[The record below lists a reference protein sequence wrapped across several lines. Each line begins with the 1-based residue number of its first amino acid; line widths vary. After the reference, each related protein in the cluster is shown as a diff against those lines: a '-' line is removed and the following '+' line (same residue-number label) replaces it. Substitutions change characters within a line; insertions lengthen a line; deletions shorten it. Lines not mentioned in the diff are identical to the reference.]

1 MSRRWLVFSFVA
13 LGVFLTT
20 SGLTIVNVALP
31 FITESFG
38 SDIRSA
44 QWILLGYLLATSST
58 LINFGRLGDLLGSLR
73 IHTVGFLIFIVASLL
88 CGLST
93 SVEMLIAL
101 RVFQALGASMIIST
115 GPGIITAS
123 FPPDQRG
130 KAVGLQGIVIGT
142 SLSLGPILGG
152 FLTSLFGW
160 RSVFLF
166 NVPIGLLGLLTSYL
180 IKGPSTERKKVRID
194 IPGSLTFFAA
204 IACFV
209 LATHRVRDLS
219 WSSPSVLA
227 LLALSLICV
236 AAFIRIEKR
245 APNPML
251 DLSLFKNQVF
261 AVAQLGNYLSNM
273 LMFTVLFLMPFYL
286 VQIRQVSAETAGL
299 LLLPLPLTMVV
310 GGPISGFLTDRL
322 GTKWLSVT
330 SMGLLCAG
338 LFSLTTLDHNT
349 SAIGIML
356 RLALLGAG
364 RAFYRSPNLTA
375 ILSSI
380 SRDRLGV
387 GGGIYAT
394 MRHLGNISGVALL
407 GSFFNSRL
415 VLYSDGGSLAGPGQA
430 LVSSTPASAFQE
442 TFLLA
447 AITGTIGILLAAI
460 QKELKTSDAP
470 PRPPTPKTPTN
481 STAE

>member
-1 MSRRWLVFSFVA
+1 MMAQRWLVFFFVT

-20 SGLTIVNVALP
+20 SGLTIVSVVLP
-31 FITESFG
+31 FITDSFR

-44 QWILLGYLLATSST
+44 QWILLGYLLATSSS
-58 LINFGRLGDLLGSLR
+58 LINFGRLGDILGALR
-73 IHTVGFLIFIVASLL
+73 IHTVGFLIFIVGSLL

-93 SVEMLIAL
+93 SVELLIAL
-101 RVFQALGASMIIST
+101 RVIQALGASMIIST

-123 FPPDQRG
+123 FPPEQRG
-130 KAVGLQGIVIGT
+130 KAIGFQGIVIGT

-152 FLTSLFGW
+152 FLTGLFGW

-166 NVPIGLLGLLTSYL
+166 NVPIGLLGILTSYF
-180 IKGPSTERKKVRID
+180 IKGPSEERKKVKID
-194 IPGSLTFFAA
+194 VPGSLMFFAA

-219 WSSPSVLA
+219 WSSPSVLT
-227 LLALSLICV
+227 LLTLSLLCSI
-236 AAFIRIEKR
+236 AFIQIEKR
-245 APNPML
+245 AANPML
-251 DLSLFKNQVF
+251 DLSLFRNQVF
-261 AVAQLGNYLSNM
+261 ALAQVGNYISNM
-273 LMFTVLFLMPFYL
+273 LMFSVLFLMPFYL
-286 VQIRQVSAETAGL
+286 VQIRQVSAETVGL

-322 GTKWLSVT
+322 GTKWLSV
-330 SMGLLCAG
+330 SAMALLCAG
-338 LFSLTTLDHNT
+338 IFSLSTLDQN
-349 SAIGIML
+349 SSPVGIML
-356 RLALLGAG
+356 RLVLLGAG

-380 SRDRLGV
+380 STDRLGV

-407 GSFFNSRL
+407 GSFFNARLAYHLERSHLIDPSRAM
-415 VLYSDGGSLAGPGQA
+415 G
-430 LVSSTPASAFQE
+430 SSTSVSAFHE

-447 AITGTIGILLAAI
+447 VLIAVIGMLLAAF
-460 QKELKTSDAP
+460 QKELKTSGGP
-470 PRPPTPKTPTN
+470 PQASYAKN
-481 STAE
+481 